1 MVRQELEQMLEDEDT
16 EYMLGLVKDYFSDRA
31 FLTGDE
37 EAGFYQLMEGDD
49 GNVYLVYFE
58 RNE

>member
-1 MVRQELEQMLEDEDT
+1 MVRQELEEMLHDEAQEHMLE
-16 EYMLGLVKDYFSDRA
+16 LVEDYFADRA

-49 GNVYLVYFE
+49 GAVYLIYAE
-58 RNE
+58 KN